1 MKALIAALLL
11 TAPAPSRDTI
21 LRERHRAIA
30 NRKEKAM
37 AESLKKPSLAPAQRA
52 QPGKRH
58 AAPGATESLQIP
70 VTGKGIDSKG
80 NIYTV
85 AGVVTLQIESA
96 PPVPPPVV
104 TKITGIR
111 DPVSAGLVTGGTPG
125 QRLVLEGELLSG
137 PDLIRVAIGGQIA
150 PVSRQSPT
158 AVEFT
163 VPPLPAGQTNLEL
176 WWLVANN
183 WQSKGRLPFTVK
195 GTEPLPPPPPGPTL
209 SGIVQEPARNAVTT
223 GSVGKSYVALG
234 SDLPTGGEGPG
245 TWLKLTIA
253 GQPVILTAAS
263 SRGIAFS
270 IPNTLTGLP
279 LSGPVVLWR
288 LRPGEAAWQPLATGP
303 VFGITEGAA
312 GPAPGPRVVP

>member
-1 MKALIAALLL
+1 MEADDLHALVGKAHGFLGGDADTQGLQGILKTHHPQAHRPVAQVRAARFGDRVEVDVDHIVEH
-11 TAPAPSRDTI
+11 A
-21 LRERHRAIA
+21 HRLVHCA
-30 NRKEKAM
+30 
-37 AESLKKPSLAPAQRA
+37 L
-52 QPGKRH
+52 QP
-58 AAPGATESLQIP
+58 
-70 VTGKGIDSKG
+70 
-80 NIYTV
+80 
-85 AGVVTLQIESA
+85 LQIESA